1 MFWSMSEY
9 LRISCHMC
17 LSSMGG
23 VQRLTLLALA
33 TMVNTH
39 NDESVNK
46 IDLTTLVMN
55 GEMSPKLYQVIKED
69 NDRNL
74 SVEQGWRMMKE
85 DNKLLNDVSFRDQ
98 FLYNTD
104 IVQQFTDDEIAII
117 EGEVFST

>member
-1 MFWSMSEY
+1 M
-9 LRISCHMC
+9 
-17 LSSMGG
+17 
-23 VQRLTLLALA
+23 
-33 TMVNTH
+33 
-39 NDESVNK
+39 NK

>member
-1 MFWSMSEY
+1 MSEY
-9 LRISCHMC
+9 VRISCHMC

-46 IDLTTLVMN
+46 IDLTTLVMK
-55 GEMSPKLYQVIKED
+55 GDKSPRLYKVIEED
-69 NDRNL
+69 NDGNF
-74 SVEQGWRMMKE
+74 SVEQGWRQMKE
-85 DNKLLNDVSFRDQ
+85 DNKLLTEVYFRDQ

-104 IVQQFTDDEIAII
+104 IVQQFNDGEITIK
-117 EGEVFST
+117 EGEVFSI